1 MKRYRVE
8 FTETKYYEAFVGDEE
23 LIEKDVIIDEMYL
36 QNKSS

>member
-1 MKRYRVE
+1 MEAPDLDKAIDKVRNGLVE
-8 FTETKYYEAFVGDEE
+8 DEE